1 MSTDDSMHGS
11 WSTRKQLP
19 GQPTA
24 KVKTGSATPGIP
36 TKGTTIHTLVTS
48 NGSPYLNFQNRIM
61 YVLVVHSSADAFHV
75 TAASCCAIFRRLKKT
90 KLYER
95 CWNVWAGMAHTSKPR
110 NCQEAISL

>member
-61 YVLVVHSSADAFHV
+61 YVLVVQMLS
-75 TAASCCAIFRRLKKT
+75 
-90 KLYER
+90 
-95 CWNVWAGMAHTSKPR
+95 M
-110 NCQEAISL
+110 SLQPAVVQFSED